1 MSREFRPTILM
12 IKRHTVTNMRYFC
25 KTVNVNSAKSYNGS
39 GVFWLEHLAEHGEE
53 HVVND
58 WVSEVFYDSDELKD
72 FALSF
77 SELFNI
83 VKSDEWA
90 NKKAENGLDGGFD
103 SEKTCGIDSDGN
115 RHYVY
120 RDDERFVTGEL
131 VHWMIGR
138 CSVRDKDG
146 NTFNISS
153 DDERIKSG
161 ELFGVQWGK
170 VTVKDKDGNTLS
182 VAINDERY
190 VGGELTH
197 IRTGTVTVR
206 DSEGNTFSVESDDE
220 RLLSGELTHVS
231 AGSTVV
237 KDKDGNTFRV
247 SLDDERWLSGE
258 LVSVALG
265 VQQARTNCQ
274 FCNRD
279 ISVNNKT
286 NHESTCDSNPDHVKR
301 TFDRASFAQ
310 SECRFCQKHVSV
322 SQLSRHEAICEP
334 KSKRVSNKYPR
345 VNCKHCNK
353 LVASHLVERHESACI
368 DQQLLKRKVA
378 TTLS

>member
-1 MSREFRPTILM
+1 M
-12 IKRHTVTNMRYFC
+12 IKRHTVTNIRYFC
-25 KTVNVNSAKSYNGS
+25 KTYREDVNVYNGS

-58 WVSEVFYDSDELKD
+58 WVSEVFYDRDELKD

-77 SELFNI
+77 SELFDI

-103 SEKTCGIDSDGN
+103 TTKGCYVDANGT
-115 RHYVY
+115 RHFVDYN
-120 RDDERFVTGEL
+120 DERIKTGEL
-131 VHWMIGR
+131 RHWAVDR
-138 CSVRDKDG
+138 CMVKDKDG
-146 NTFNISS
+146 NIFHVSS
-153 DDERIKSG
+153 GDERIESG
-161 ELFGVQWGK
+161 ELVGIRKGK

-182 VAINDERY
+182 VSIDDDRY
-190 VGGELTH
+190 VSGELKH
-197 IRTGTVTVR
+197 IRTGTVTVI

-220 RLLSGELTHVS
+220 RLLRGELTS
-231 AGSTVV
+231 INAGKVAV
-237 KDKDGNTFRV
+237 RDRDGNTFRV
-247 SLDDERWLSGE
+247 STDDERWLSGE
-258 LVSVALG
+258 LVSVHLG
-265 VQQARTNCQ
+265 VHQDRTNCR

-301 TFDRASFAQ
+301 TFNRPSFKQ

-378 TTLS
+378 TSINDG